1 MSDVLE
7 VDAHPVAD
15 LFPLMSVD
23 ELTGLVEDVRSH
35 GLREPI
41 WLHPDGR
48 IVDGRNRYRAC
59 LDAGIEPTF
68 RTWNGEGPLVDF
80 VLSLNLHRRHLSQS
94 QKAALA
100 VKVEVAYAAEAKE
113 LQREAGE
120 NHGKGQGT
128 PGPKLE
134 AILPQAMDGRAPQS
148 RDAAAAAVGV
158 SGRYV
163 QDAKKIAEQAP
174 DLMSA
179 VESGEMTLP
188 KAKQEMNR
196 RNDNA
201 SDPKPKKATK
211 RQPLVPFT
219 KSAGWALRRAVERIE
234 RIVDDDRFAANRGQV
249 AAHLSG
255 HLEYTVRACQEVLD
269 RITDQ
274 PQED

>member
-1 MSDVLE
+1 MSDVVE
-7 VDAHPVAD
+7 FDAHPVAD

-48 IVDGRNRYRAC
+48 IIDGRNRYRAC
-59 LDAGIEPTF
+59 LGAGVEPTF
-68 RTWNGEGPLVDF
+68 RTWNGEGSLIDF

-100 VKVEVAYAAEAKE
+100 VKVEEQYAAEAKNR
-113 LQREAGE
+113 QREAGE
-120 NHGKGQGT
+120 NHGKSQET
-128 PGPKLE
+128 PGPKLVE
-134 AILPQAMDGRAPQS
+134 IVPQGSGGDAKSRERAGK
-148 RDAAAAAVGV
+148 ALGV

-188 KAKQEMNR
+188 KATQEMNR